1 MFANTLVVVELPELF
16 GEKFGFNSEQLG
28 LQFIG
33 LIVGSILGEQIGG
46 IFSDYWM
53 RRRSRKLGANAAPE
67 HRLWISYLGFILAIV
82 GLVIF
87 LVKVEQA
94 PEGHWNIS
102 PVIGIAIAGAGN
114 QIITTVLITYAID
127 CYPEDSA
134 SIGVVI
140 TLIRQTLAFVGPFWY
155 GNPINQKQFSF
166 FFQFSDSA
174 RFTPMF
180 NNVGV
185 SPCSGI
191 AAGLIVALGI
201 IPIGLLH
208 WRKVKNREGENV
220 HSIDQES
227 GTS

>member
-46 IFSDYWM
+46 ILSDYWM

-87 LVKVEQA
+87 LVQVEQA
-94 PEGHWNIS
+94 PKGHWNIS

-155 GNPINQKQFSF
+155 GNPMNQTQSLFSV
-166 FFQFSDSA
+166 SDSA
-174 RFTPMF
+174 RFIPMF
-180 NNVGV
+180 NKVGV
-185 SPCSGI
+185 SQCSGI

-208 WRKVKNREGENV
+208 CRKVKNREGENV
-220 HSIDQES
+220 RSIDQES